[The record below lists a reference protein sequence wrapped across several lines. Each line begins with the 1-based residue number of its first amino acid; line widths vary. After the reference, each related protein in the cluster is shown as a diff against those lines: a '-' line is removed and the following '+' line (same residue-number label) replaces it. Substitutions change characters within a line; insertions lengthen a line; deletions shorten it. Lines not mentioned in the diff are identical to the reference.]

1 MTTVSNEM
9 WATIIHAGI
18 TLILIKLPI
27 QCQDQ
32 ENTEK
37 TRPLVAG
44 FAFPN
49 KLRQIELEISP

>member
-1 MTTVSNEM
+1 M